1 MMNKEQKQNYI
12 KEMAAQ
18 FEASEAVLV
27 AHYQGLTVKQ
37 LDELSKEIAN
47 LDNININVEYVMD
60 RMVKL
65 SAANTKLANLLDKMH
80 DRVIELEK
88 WRGINESLYSNG

>member
-1 MMNKEQKQNYI
+1 MLCMNSKVRSGRTNKKLEKVNYI
-12 KEMAAQ
+12 LAIAEGVSQKE
-18 FEASEAVLV
+18 
-27 AHYQGLTVKQ
+27 Y
-37 LDELSKEIAN
+37 DELSEEVAN

-88 WRGINESLYSNG
+88 SRPKNESLYSNG

>member
-1 MMNKEQKQNYI
+1 MTNKKLEQVNYI
-12 KEMAAQ
+12 LNNAEGVSQKE
-18 FEASEAVLV
+18 
-27 AHYQGLTVKQ
+27 Y
-37 LDELSKEIAN
+37 DELSKEIAY
-47 LDNININVEYVMD
+47 LDNININVGYVMD

-88 WRGINESLYSNG
+88 WRAINESLYSNG

>member
-1 MMNKEQKQNYI
+1 M
-12 KEMAAQ
+12 
-18 FEASEAVLV
+18 SEIDYKLDN
-27 AHYQGLTVKQ
+27 TVKRLEDRMDFDQ
-37 LDELSKEIAN
+37 EELQSDISA
-47 LDNININVEYVMD
+47 LTSNVEYVMD

-88 WRGINESLYSNG
+88 WRAINESLYSNG

>member
-1 MMNKEQKQNYI
+1 MSQKEY
-12 KEMAAQ
+12 
-18 FEASEAVLV
+18 
-27 AHYQGLTVKQ
+27 
-37 LDELSKEIAN
+37 DELSEEVAN

-65 SAANTKLANLLDKMH
+65 STANTKLANLLDKMH

-88 WRGINESLYSNG
+88 WRSINASLYSNG

>member
-1 MMNKEQKQNYI
+1 MTNKKLEKVNYI
-12 KEMAAQ
+12 LDNAEGVSQKE
-18 FEASEAVLV
+18 
-27 AHYQGLTVKQ
+27 Y
-37 LDELSKEIAN
+37 DELSEEVAN

-88 WRGINESLYSNG
+88 WSAINESLYSNG